1 MFWKWT
7 KRIGLGLVGTATV
20 LALSGALYQGIS
32 DKIDAK
38 KYPPIG
44 KLVDVGGYN
53 IHLHTTGSGGPS
65 VILDAGMGCNALGWS
80 LVQPKVAEFT
90 QVTAIDRAGNG
101 WSDESPLERTS
112 ENIVMESRAALKKAN
127 ILGPYILVGHSFG
140 GINAQLWASLY
151 PDEVLGVVLVDSS
164 HEKQFETMP
173 TPQMNHT
180 MMMLVSRFGI
190 ARLVTHLPR
199 YKEGIAVFSEQTQQQ
214 LLSQL
219 RTTKF
224 MRTVLGE
231 GAQFEKSC
239 KQLKAVGRSPWNK
252 PLIVISAAK
261 VPPAEGSG
269 YSQEQIDAF
278 YVHFKEL
285 QKDLTTKSTQ
295 GKQVI
300 AEESDHMITLNQPQI
315 IVDSIKEMVESS
327 DKNVKRIC
335 GWESVRHIPSESTFC
350 RAFAEFADIGLAH
363 QAHETLI
370 KKTLSEEVIL
380 HNSRDSTPIKA
391 REKVLAKVKA
401 EKQGMSIKMGRPKKG
416 QEHVDP

>member
-1 MFWKWT
+1 MSSIPRICSRLTGACSSIYRAPGYASNPLNQVSKHFFSTVKNGNQPGKPSMFWKWT
-7 KRIGLGLVGTATV
+7 KRIGLGLVGTVAI

-53 IHLHTTGSGGPS
+53 IHLYTTGSGGPS
-65 VILDAGMGCNALGWS
+65 VILDAGMGCNVLGWS

-112 ENIVMESRAALKKAN
+112 ENIITEFRTALQKAN
-127 ILGPYILVGHSFG
+127 IPAPYVLVGHSFG
-140 GINAQLWASLY
+140 GINAQLWANLY
-151 PDEVLGVVLVDSS
+151 PDEVLGVILVDSS
-164 HEKQFETMP
+164 HENQPETMP

-180 MMMLVSRFGI
+180 MMMLASRFGV

-199 YKEGIAVFSEQTQQQ
+199 YKEGVAVFPEQIQHQ

-239 KQLKAVGRSPWNK
+239 KQLKTVGRSLWNK

-261 VPPAEGSG
+261 VTPAEGSG
-269 YSQEQIDAF
+269 YSQEQLDAF
-278 YVHFKEL
+278 FVHFKEL
-285 QKDLTTKSTQ
+285 QKDLATKSTQ

-300 AEESDHMITLNQPQI
+300 AEESDHMVTLNQPQI
-315 IVDSIKEMVESS
+315 IVDSIKEIVESS
-327 DKNVKRIC
+327 RN
-335 GWESVRHIPSESTFC
+335 
-350 RAFAEFADIGLAH
+350 
-363 QAHETLI
+363 I
-370 KKTLSEEVIL
+370 KKKSEG
-380 HNSRDSTPIKA
+380 NYNDSK
-391 REKVLAKVKA
+391 
-401 EKQGMSIKMGRPKKG
+401 
-416 QEHVDP
+416 